1 MNPPRRRRANP
12 PDQRCRCAECD
23 ATAEGIALDPEACMR
38 AVADDIHAVGWS
50 VSGVLGDEIAPPWAY
65 TIGLW
70 ISHQGPELT
79 MFGLPVEHMTII
91 LNSIGERIANGA
103 VIEAG
108 DELDGI
114 CPCSLAIRPVRSSWR
129 STTLFTVSDR
139 YYGYVRPA
147 CLQVVWPDRKGR
159 YPGDPGF
166 QPRYEGRQPMLWLPR
181 EDHPPGVWTRID
193 QLC

>member
-1 MNPPRRRRANP
+1 M
-12 PDQRCRCAECD
+12 
-23 ATAEGIALDPEACMR
+23 AEGIDLDPEACMQ

-70 ISHQGPELT
+70 LSHQGPELT
-79 MFGLPVEHMTII
+79 MFGLPVEHMTVI

-129 STTLFTVSDR
+129 STTLFTV
-139 YYGYVRPA
+139 
-147 CLQVVWPDRKGR
+147 WPDRKGR
-159 YPGDPGF
+159 FPGDPGF

>member
-1 MNPPRRRRANP
+1 MNSPRRRRANP

-23 ATAEGIALDPEACMR
+23 TTAEGINLDPEACMQ

-50 VSGVLGDEIAPPWAY
+50 VSAVLGDEIAPPWAY

-70 ISHQGPELT
+70 LSHQGPELT

-114 CPCSLAIRPVRSSWR
+114 LPVLAGDPAGPLELAVDHPVRRLRPVLRLRATGLPAGCLARPEGPLSGRSG
-129 STTLFTVSDR
+129 LPAP
-139 YYGYVRPA
+139 VRGQAADAVAAP
-147 CLQVVWPDRKGR
+147 
-159 YPGDPGF
+159 
-166 QPRYEGRQPMLWLPR
+166 
-181 EDHPPGVWTRID
+181 
-193 QLC
+193 